1 MKRILDGFE
10 NDVAAP
16 TATDYVPAQP
26 AARGLRRFSSRP
38 AAPASP
44 PQHPP
49 SGQTAPAKEETSA
62 APKAPPAPPPSAAP
76 QAPPAPPPSAAS
88 IPPPAAPVPKP
99 TATEPPVN
107 THEESTSALVRPA
120 AGQGSSAAA
129 GQGSAALQVQPLDVD
144 SLFSHVDPD
153 VRATARALRS
163 KLKQLDPEFSKTN
176 DKVQVT
182 LLLLRETDKAIEALR
197 LRYRISKGMFLSAAA
212 AVWLQ
217 EFERAYGQPIS
228 LDPAQ
233 LTGLMPNAADRIMTT
248 IIRFQED
255 PTVTVNSALPSVYN
269 TKLKHA
275 IYLLDTLGRKTS
287 KRVVMG
293 SSAIKLFD
301 QLLKS
306 I

>member
-1 MKRILDGFE
+1 MKRSLDGFE

-16 TATDYVPAQP
+16 AATDYVPTQP
-26 AARGLRRFSSRP
+26 TVRGLRRFSSRP
-38 AAPASP
+38 AAPAPP
-44 PQHPP
+44 PQQPP

-62 APKAPPAPPPSAAP
+62 AP
-76 QAPPAPPPSAAS
+76 QAPPAPPSAAAP
-88 IPPPAAPVPKP
+88 IPPPAAAPVPKP

-107 THEESTSALVRPA
+107 NPQESPSEPLRPA
-120 AGQGSSAAA
+120 AGQGSSV
-129 GQGSAALQVQPLDVD
+129 LQVQPLDVD
-144 SLFSHVDPD
+144 SVFSHVDPD

-176 DKVQVT
+176 DKIQVT

-275 IYLLDTLGRKTS
+275 VYLLDTLGRKTS

>member
-1 MKRILDGFE
+1 MNNPQE
-10 NDVAAP
+10 
-16 TATDYVPAQP
+16 
-26 AARGLRRFSSRP
+26 
-38 AAPASP
+38 SP
-44 PQHPP
+44 
-49 SGQTAPAKEETSA
+49 S
-62 APKAPPAPPPSAAP
+62 
-76 QAPPAPPPSAAS
+76 
-88 IPPPAAPVPKP
+88 
-99 TATEPPVN
+99 EP
-107 THEESTSALVRPA
+107 LRPA
-120 AGQGSSAAA
+120 AGPGSSAAA

>member
-1 MKRILDGFE
+1 MKRSLDGFE

-44 PQHPP
+44 PQQPP
-49 SGQTAPAKEETSA
+49 SGPTAPAKEETSA
-62 APKAPPAPPPSAAP
+62 APQAPSAPPPSAAP
-76 QAPPAPPPSAAS
+76 
-88 IPPPAAPVPKP
+88 IPPPAASVPKP

-107 THEESTSALVRPA
+107 KPQESPSEPLRP
-120 AGQGSSAAA
+120 AA

-255 PTVTVNSALPSVYN
+255 PTVTVNSALPSIYN

>member
-1 MKRILDGFE
+1 M
-10 NDVAAP
+10 
-16 TATDYVPAQP
+16 
-26 AARGLRRFSSRP
+26 
-38 AAPASP
+38 
-44 PQHPP
+44 
-49 SGQTAPAKEETSA
+49 
-62 APKAPPAPPPSAAP
+62 
-76 QAPPAPPPSAAS
+76 
-88 IPPPAAPVPKP
+88 
-99 TATEPPVN
+99 
-107 THEESTSALVRPA
+107 
-120 AGQGSSAAA
+120 
-129 GQGSAALQVQPLDVD
+129 QPLDVD

>member
-1 MKRILDGFE
+1 MKRSLDGFE

-38 AAPASP
+38 AAPASS
-44 PQHPP
+44 PQQPP
-49 SGQTAPAKEETSA
+49 SGQTAPAKEE
-62 APKAPPAPPPSAAP
+62 KSAAP
-76 QAPPAPPPSAAS
+76 QAPPAPPPSAAP
-88 IPPPAAPVPKP
+88 IPPPAASVPKP

-107 THEESTSALVRPA
+107 NPQESPSEPLRPA

>member
-1 MKRILDGFE
+1 VNNPQE
-10 NDVAAP
+10 
-16 TATDYVPAQP
+16 
-26 AARGLRRFSSRP
+26 
-38 AAPASP
+38 SP
-44 PQHPP
+44 
-49 SGQTAPAKEETSA
+49 S
-62 APKAPPAPPPSAAP
+62 
-76 QAPPAPPPSAAS
+76 
-88 IPPPAAPVPKP
+88 
-99 TATEPPVN
+99 EP
-107 THEESTSALVRPA
+107 LRPA
-120 AGQGSSAAA
+120 AGQGSSAA
-129 GQGSAALQVQPLDVD
+129 GQGSADLQVQTLDVD

-153 VRATARALRS
+153 VRATARALRG

-255 PTVTVNSALPSVYN
+255 PTVTVNSALPSIYN

-301 QLLKS
+301 QLFKS